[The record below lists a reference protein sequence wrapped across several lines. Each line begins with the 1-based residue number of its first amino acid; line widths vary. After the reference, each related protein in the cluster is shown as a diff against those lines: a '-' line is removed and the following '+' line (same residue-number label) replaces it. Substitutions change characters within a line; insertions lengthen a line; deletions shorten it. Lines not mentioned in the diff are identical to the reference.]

1 MFRWFFYFLAI
12 ARPKI
17 KVKQKSPRKRIKK
30 ETEPNP
36 VVKEEV
42 PEQTE
47 DSILEEPV
55 VEEPKKV
62 KKEIVKVKE
71 KAQSGMIEL
80 VLDMQY
86 NAIEAIVM
94 TLCLWSSLLAFI
106 SLHFLRTTL
115 KMEPIFLGFWD
126 EIQI

>member
-1 MFRWFFYFLAI
+1 MFWWFFYFLAI

-17 KVKQKSPRKRIKK
+17 KVKQKSPRKKIKK

-55 VEEPKKV
+55 VEEPRKV
-62 KKEIVKVKE
+62 KKEIVKVKDR
-71 KAQSGMIEL
+71 AQSGMIEL
-80 VLDMQY
+80 ELDM
-86 NAIEAIVM
+86 
-94 TLCLWSSLLAFI
+94 
-106 SLHFLRTTL
+106 
-115 KMEPIFLGFWD
+115 
-126 EIQI
+126 

>member
-1 MFRWFFYFLAI
+1 M
-12 ARPKI
+12 
-17 KVKQKSPRKRIKK
+17 
-30 ETEPNP
+30 
-36 VVKEEV
+36 KEEV

-62 KKEIVKVKE
+62 KKDIVKVKE

-80 VLDMQY
+80 VLDIYMQY

-94 TLCLWSSLLAFI
+94 TLCLIIFVRFHFSSFFQNHIENGTNLLR
-106 SLHFLRTTL
+106 LL
-115 KMEPIFLGFWD
+115 FWD
-126 EIQI
+126 EIQIYNM

>member
-1 MFRWFFYFLAI
+1 
-12 ARPKI
+12 
-17 KVKQKSPRKRIKK
+17 
-30 ETEPNP
+30 
-36 VVKEEV
+36 VKEEV

-94 TLCLWSSLLAFI
+94 TLCL
-106 SLHFLRTTL
+106 
-115 KMEPIFLGFWD
+115 
-126 EIQI
+126 

>member
-1 MFRWFFYFLAI
+1 M
-12 ARPKI
+12 
-17 KVKQKSPRKRIKK
+17 
-30 ETEPNP
+30 
-36 VVKEEV
+36 KEEV

-71 KAQSGMIEL
+71 KTQSGMIEL
-80 VLDMQY
+80 VLDIYMQY

-94 TLCLWSSLLAFI
+94 TLCL
-106 SLHFLRTTL
+106 
-115 KMEPIFLGFWD
+115 
-126 EIQI
+126 